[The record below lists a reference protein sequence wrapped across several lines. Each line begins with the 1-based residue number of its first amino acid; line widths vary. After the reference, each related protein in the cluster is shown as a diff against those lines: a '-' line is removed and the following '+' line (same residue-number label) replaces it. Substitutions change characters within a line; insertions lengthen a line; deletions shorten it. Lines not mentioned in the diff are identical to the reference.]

1 MTKQPYHGSPEALRD
16 FIGECM
22 GRAAFYTNNAA
33 NYAAVDDDAGLDYS
47 TRCAVVALQ
56 QGASALKM
64 LKETNAKIAQER
76 LAARAEIDGADRAL
90 GL

>member
-1 MTKQPYHGSPEALRD
+1 MSEQPYHGSREALRD

-22 GRAAFYTNNAA
+22 GRAAFYANNAV

-47 TRCAVVALQ
+47 TRCAVAALQ
-56 QGASALKM
+56 QGASVLKM
-64 LKETNAKIAQER
+64 LKETNAKIAQEQM
-76 LAARAEIDGADRAL
+76 AARAEIEGADRAL